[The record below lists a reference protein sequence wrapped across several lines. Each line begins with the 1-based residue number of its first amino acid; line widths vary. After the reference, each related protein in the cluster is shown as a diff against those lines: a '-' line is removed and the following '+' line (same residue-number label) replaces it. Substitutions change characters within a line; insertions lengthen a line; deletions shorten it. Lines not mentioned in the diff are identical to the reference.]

1 MLCGAPAQAAASTH
15 TATDASLA
23 AIHIDNFGRVDEHY
37 YRGAQPKGEDFKALS
52 ALGVKMIIDLA
63 SEGDPGEDGSSRAAG
78 MSFVRIPMTTHQV
91 PSPTVIAQF
100 LSLVNNPANQ
110 PVYVHCIGGKHR
122 TGVMTA
128 VYRMTMDAW
137 PPARALAEMKQFHFG
152 ADFLH
157 PEFKSFV
164 ERFVAPA
171 AAVSRPIASIA
182 PKEAARRTAAS
193 KSRRMA
199 AAS

>member
-1 MLCGAPAQAAASTH
+1 
-15 TATDASLA
+15 
-23 AIHIDNFGRVDEHY
+23 
-37 YRGAQPKGEDFKALS
+37 
-52 ALGVKMIIDLA
+52 
-63 SEGDPGEDGSSRAAG
+63 
-78 MSFVRIPMTTHQV
+78 MTTHQV

-164 ERFVAPA
+164 ERFVAPRRRVQA
-171 AAVSRPIASIA
+171 DCVERHRSGPRAESAREGREEVELTSLSRGAWRSSCTSA
-182 PKEAARRTAAS
+182 GA
-193 KSRRMA
+193 
-199 AAS
+199 